1 MLVKEIMTPCVSC
14 VKPEN
19 SIQQVAQQ
27 MKKENVGSIPVCND
41 SGRVLGM
48 ITDRD
53 IVLRSVASSSNQS
66 SNLKAEDIMSKNITY
81 ATPNM
86 NAHEASLLLA
96 NHQIRRLPVVSNDRL
111 VGIMSLGDIAQ
122 KNIYVD
128 EAGDALSAISKPN
141 GLS

>member
-14 VKPEN
+14 VKAES
-19 SIQQVAQQ
+19 SIPQVAQQ

-41 SGRVLGM
+41 SGRVLGI

-53 IVLRSVASSSNQS
+53 IVLRSVASEN
-66 SNLKAEDIMSKNITY
+66 SNLKAEDVMTKNITF
-81 ATPNM
+81 ATPSM

-141 GLS
+141 GLN